1 MPKGQGPRAPISR
14 TPSTRRLKATVS
26 YDFHTAAKLIDV
38 HKNAI
43 RRWAKSG
50 GLLVDRAARP
60 HRVRGDVLKAFLAAR
75 KQSRRQPLKTHE
87 FHCFKCREPREA
99 YGRLVDA
106 FPMGPKRLR
115 LTGQCEQCGTT
126 VNKVQAAAK
135 LPKLREQFDFLQQA
149 LERLSVSVNP
159 NLNGHLGEQS

>member
-1 MPKGQGPRAPISR
+1 MPSGRGPSAPKSR
-14 TPSTRRLKATVS
+14 TPSARRLKATVS
-26 YDFHTAAKLIDV
+26 YDFNTAAKLIGI

-43 RRWAKSG
+43 RRWAKA
-50 GLLVDRAARP
+50 GLLVDRTARQ
-60 HRVRGDVLKAFLAAR
+60 HTVRGDVLKAYLDAR
-75 KQSRRQPLKTHE
+75 KRSRRQPCKPHE
-87 FHCFKCREPREA
+87 FHCFKCRAPSEA

-126 VNKVQAAAK
+126 LNKVQAVSK

-149 LERLSVSVNP
+149 LERLSVCVNP
-159 NLNGHLGEQS
+159 NLNSDSGERS